1 MTRNRLPGTQDSRF
15 FHGEGASE
23 RLLPAAAPR
32 NSTAGFVVCPA
43 AMCGAM
49 MAGWPQMIY
58 LLAAQRAREA
68 LRPSWTERN
77 LLGFSN

>member
-1 MTRNRLPGTQDSRF
+1 MTRNRLPGTQDSRN

-23 RLLPAAAPR
+23 QLLRAVSR
-32 NSTAGFVVCPA
+32 NSTAGFMVCPA
-43 AMCGAM
+43 AMGGAM
-49 MAGWPQMIY
+49 LAASPQMIY

-77 LLGFSN
+77 LLGFPN